1 MAESNIFS
9 EGAMPHSRAVLSSR
23 VRIFGV
29 GSRNAT
35 SSGLKGT
42 GPKGFHELVGAISS
56 FGVSSSRNLEAV
68 RGIGLGDH
76 IIEMVPGQ
84 SEPLSLSITRAALAV
99 ANMFQEFGYQGG
111 VDGLVRA
118 LKHHRYPVD
127 IKQELL
133 ISNMADNIGS
143 YSASDGV
150 VIDPTPGKK
159 PSEDFKSIGYKYSD
173 KLTGLGNKNGFKAL
187 VTWYEGCWFEDFNVT
202 YGVDAAVI
210 SEEGTI
216 KVTDVSGFDSGEL
229 VIPVAVSENASQIW
243 YPSGV

>member
-1 MAESNIFS
+1 MSDANIFS

-23 VRIFGV
+23 VRIFGI
-29 GSRNAT
+29 GARKNAST
-35 SSGLKGT
+35 QLGT
-42 GPKGFHELVGAISS
+42 GKAGTHELVGAISS

-111 VDGLVRA
+111 IDGVVRA

-133 ISNMADNIGS
+133 ISNMADNVGKYTPMAGIVVDPSPGPLTAED
-143 YSASDGV
+143 YKGV
-150 VIDPTPGKK
+150 
-159 PSEDFKSIGYKYSD
+159 GYKNAD
-173 KLTGLGNKNGFKAL
+173 KLSGLGTNDGFKAL

-210 SEEGTI
+210 SEEGTL
-216 KVTDVSGFDSGEL
+216 KVTDVSGFDSGQL
-229 VIPVAVSENASQIW
+229 VIPVSVPQNASRIW
-243 YPSGV
+243 FPQGS